1 MKEKE
6 QISYS
11 EYLSNNDMEAKKVL
25 VIANEN
31 DYFKIKSIG
40 EVISCN
46 TNFILYNASYKSKLY
61 KDIYLNEKKSIKPDF
76 LIVDAYFASKNKIN
90 FISIFENYKSFI
102 IIPIITLGTYNS
114 NCKINNLLKEH
125 SNCWLQ
131 KPNDENEFEKILQN
145 IFFFWFKIA
154 KLPNIKNN

>member
-31 DYFKIKSIG
+31 DYYKIKSLG

-46 TNFILYNASYKSKLY
+46 TNFILYNAAYKSKLD
-61 KDIYLNEKKSIKPDF
+61 KDIYLNEKKSIK
-76 LIVDAYFASKNKIN
+76 
-90 FISIFENYKSFI
+90 IF
-102 IIPIITLGTYNS
+102 
-114 NCKINNLLKEH
+114 
-125 SNCWLQ
+125 
-131 KPNDENEFEKILQN
+131 
-145 IFFFWFKIA
+145 
-154 KLPNIKNN
+154 